1 MRKTRKTA
9 AVVALYTFLMLGSVS
24 VVRADQPVTR
34 EQISSE
40 QTETKT
46 DSSAQTTESEATT
59 ETTTQTTQAKPTT
72 EATTHTHTAATTHT
86 TAAATHTKKHT
97 AATHTKKQKTKS
109 DQDKKKDKKD
119 KKNKKK
125 DKKSIIPK
133 VYNDHSLEMKDKKET
148 IQGFIYFNQADAAW
162 NDNGYQIKSSGC
174 GLSAMA
180 VCISSLTN
188 KWVTPVDTTVWAYK
202 NGYYSSAGASHEMV
216 PALAQQPEF
225 LKKCPEIEITTPK
238 RKFLYKIFSVEQASS
253 QSPAF
258 EYGYKLSSPAYRR
271 QLSILKNNSMY
282 DTGVEPDERE
292 RMVTLI
298 TCNSRLDKE
307 IRMAVHGICHECYG
321 IEKAG
326 PK

>member
-86 TAAATHTKKHT
+86 TAAATHTKK
-97 AATHTKKQKTKS
+97 QKTKS

-148 IQGFIYFNQADAAW
+148 IQGFIYFNQADAA
-162 NDNGYQIKSSGC
+162 
-174 GLSAMA
+174 
-180 VCISSLTN
+180 
-188 KWVTPVDTTVWAYK
+188 
-202 NGYYSSAGASHEMV
+202 
-216 PALAQQPEF
+216 
-225 LKKCPEIEITTPK
+225 
-238 RKFLYKIFSVEQASS
+238 
-253 QSPAF
+253 
-258 EYGYKLSSPAYRR
+258 
-271 QLSILKNNSMY
+271 
-282 DTGVEPDERE
+282 
-292 RMVTLI
+292 
-298 TCNSRLDKE
+298 
-307 IRMAVHGICHECYG
+307 
-321 IEKAG
+321 
-326 PK
+326 